1 MFGKEDPVV
10 TDEDVGNF
18 VKGLHES
25 TSGKNSPLGLIITEV
40 EDELASTSTE
50 PTTGAN
56 KSM

>member
-1 MFGKEDPVV
+1 MFGREDPVV

-40 EDELASTSTE
+40 DNELAFASTK
-50 PTTGAN
+50 PTTGKN
-56 KSM
+56 ESM

>member
-18 VKGLHES
+18 VRELHES

-40 EDELASTSTE
+40 DNELAFTSTK
-50 PTTGAN
+50 PTTGKN
-56 KSM
+56 ESM